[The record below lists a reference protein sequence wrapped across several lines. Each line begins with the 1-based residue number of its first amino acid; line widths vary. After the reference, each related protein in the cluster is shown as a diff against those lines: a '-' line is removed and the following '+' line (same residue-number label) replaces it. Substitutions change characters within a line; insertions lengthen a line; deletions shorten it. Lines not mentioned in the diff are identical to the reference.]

1 VSCTS
6 SSFGAALGAALAFA
20 AVSFSSGTARA
31 VGNEACAP
39 DWTTSV
45 YARAKPSVVRIAVSQ
60 AEGGTGFFFAD
71 ACHVA
76 TAFHVVDSGRPI
88 RIGLADGST
97 FSADVVANDAA
108 HDLAILRLATCAK
121 DVVPL
126 RTATSLAIGAPVM
139 VVGNPFVATLE
150 PTGQRDIEGPY
161 HGLLAWS
168 ASMGIVS
175 AQSDLY
181 VQTDATMSPGNSGGP
196 LVDCH
201 GDVVGVVDRLMA
213 PGVGFAVAR
222 EWLDA
227 LAKRALSTPTP
238 FGGTSRF
245 TASLALQVDVR
256 SSDAYQGFSISDGFV
271 FHDSWLFALRIGAL
285 PWGGPNTS
293 TGTSTTP
300 TFTTGASRFG
310 IHALVGPRFLLF
322 PFSSFVSYLQ
332 IGAGGGFAGDQVT
345 VTQLSIAPPQPPGG
359 GATLQSTTST
369 VSQSRWEPLAMIG
382 LFAGSKGNLE
392 LSYTYRVDVDRIASS
407 TSQITLGLWL

>member
-1 VSCTS
+1 VICTREPS
-6 SSFGAALGAALAFA
+6 PAVLAAALAFA
-20 AVSFSSGTARA
+20 VVTVPSRSARA
-31 VGNEACAP
+31 VGNEPCAP

-45 YARAKPSVVRIAVSQ
+45 YARAKPSVVRIAVSP
-60 AEGGTGFFFAD
+60 AEGATGFFFSD
-71 ACHVA
+71 ACHIA

-88 RIGLADGST
+88 RIGLDDGST
-97 FSADVVANDAA
+97 LSADVVATDPV
-108 HDLAILRLATCAK
+108 HDLAILRLATCPK
-121 DVVPL
+121 DVAPL
-126 RTATSLAIGAPVM
+126 RTSVSVAIGAPVM

-196 LVDCH
+196 LLDCR
-201 GDVVGVVDRLMA
+201 GDVVGVVDRLLA

-227 LAKRALSTPTP
+227 LAKRALTAPTP
-238 FGGTSRF
+238 YSGTFRF

-256 SSDAYQGFSISDGFV
+256 SSDAYQGFSISDGV
-271 FHDSWLFALRIGAL
+271 VLHDRWLFALRIGAL
-285 PWGGPNTS
+285 PWGGPNSS

-300 TFTTGASRFG
+300 TFYTGASRFG
-310 IHALVGPRFLLF
+310 IHALLGPRFLLF

-332 IGAGGGFAGDQVT
+332 IAAGGGFSGDQVT
-345 VTQLSIAPPQPPGG
+345 LTQLSIAPGG
-359 GATLQSTTST
+359 GAIQSTTST
-369 VSQSRWEPLAMIG
+369 ANSSRWEPLAMIG

-392 LSYTYRVDVDRIASS
+392 LSYTYRVDVYRIASS
-407 TSQITLGLWL
+407 TSQIAIGLWL